1 MGRKLDETLAVL
13 NGLVGDHLLRTRNG
27 LATEMGF
34 YAQGQP
40 LTIERAALARALQQ
54 PTPRVVVLVHGVMC
68 TESVFRFAD
77 GSDYGSL
84 LARDLGYTPLYVRYN
99 SGGPLAHNGAQLAK
113 LLHAL
118 HTHYPRAI
126 EEVALIGY
134 SMGGLLLRRAC
145 RVAELESLPWL
156 RRVNRAFYI
165 GTPHLGAPAERIG
178 RVIAKALRTI
188 DDPYTRLFGEI
199 SDLRSR
205 GIQDLGDAHLH
216 DDEPVSSSAWPSV
229 REPQHPLPLLP
240 EITHHLIAGS
250 LAQDPRIA
258 RFFGD
263 SIVPLSSASLSLRGG
278 EPFPAERLKVL
289 PGLNHLK
296 LANHADVYA
305 QLHAWCAA
313 GRSEAP

>member
-1 MGRKLDETLAVL
+1 LDETLAVL
-13 NGLVGDHLLRTRNG
+13 NGLLGDHLVRTRNG
-27 LATEMGF
+27 LATAMGF
-34 YAQGQP
+34 YANGAP
-40 LTIERAALARALQQ
+40 LVVERGALGRALPQAS
-54 PTPRVVVLVHGVMC
+54 PRVAVLVHGVMC

-77 GSDYGSL
+77 GTDYGSL
-84 LARDLGYTPLYVRYN
+84 LARDLGYTPFYVRYN
-99 SGGPLAHNGAQLAK
+99 SGSSLTQNGEDLAK

-118 HTHYPRAI
+118 HMHYPRAL
-126 EEVALIGY
+126 EEIVLIGY

-145 RVAELESLPWL
+145 RVAELERLPWL
-156 RRVNRAFYI
+156 SRVQRAFYI
-165 GTPHLGAPAERIG
+165 GTPHLGAPAERLG
-178 RVIAKALRTI
+178 RFVAKALRAI

-216 DDEPVSSSAWPSV
+216 DELPASIGAWPSV

-240 EITHHLIAGS
+240 SITHHLIAGS

-263 SIVPLSSASLSLRGG
+263 SIVPLSSASLALRGG

-313 GRSEAP
+313 VRSEAP